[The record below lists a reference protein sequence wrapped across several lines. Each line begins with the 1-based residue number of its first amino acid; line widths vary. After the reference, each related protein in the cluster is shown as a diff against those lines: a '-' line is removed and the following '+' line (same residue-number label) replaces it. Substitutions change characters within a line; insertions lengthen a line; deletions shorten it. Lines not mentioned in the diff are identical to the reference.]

1 MGVITVRRPRTN
13 TVYPV
18 VQAGQP
24 QISPSSND
32 GTASSDSPEISSK
45 SIPSSITGTITDTST
60 TFTSST
66 PSSTSTLK
74 PIGHTPHGVSNT
86 TLAIS
91 LTVSLGVALIIGVLA
106 FLLIRRRRQRHRP
119 AAPTGTHIPAIRE
132 KSGLLQR
139 RSTTSSSRSRS
150 SANNISRLVISPPRN
165 LQYFQGCGTSPLHA
179 QLRAQCD
186 TPTYPS
192 PTRTERNHPS
202 ERALPFGRQEPGERF
217 HQTPLLPDAPP
228 PPYIQEPA
236 PELPELPPNLARM
249 SYPTITV
256 AGAEPVPRPVGG
268 LRASATSMF
277 SFLHKNP
284 ISPVPPAIPQLPA
297 NLGRWSYQQQLEAER
312 QAQPQMQQLPRGEYL
327 RTPEPGCSEYGPSPD
342 LRLSTLAEFPRPPK
356 IGTERCSATPPPL
369 TIHKHKPKSKS
380 FARPFTPPLHNLI
393 SRAAN
398 VIHATKSKPIAPAT
412 APIPSSSPAL
422 SYPTRPT
429 LSLTQSK
436 NLVASPPSPTWH
448 PASSPYCPSPGP
460 SFLESPIDPEGWV
473 GGGLGKTLGYGA
485 AAGNGPN
492 PYRNTRG
499 LEPSPRVGVARG
511 SGVRAFTPSGYGGY
525 GAALGVNGAIGL
537 AHSKSV
543 RSFTSTLYSDTASLH
558 EVQGIEAVTR
568 SGEGRGRVVGLGV
581 SGTDVD

>member
-1 MGVITVRRPRTN
+1 MGVIAVRRPQSDTA
-13 TVYPV
+13 YPV
-18 VQAGQP
+18 VQPSQS
-24 QISPSSND
+24 QISSASND

-45 SIPSSITGTITDTST
+45 SIPSSITGTTTDTSAT
-60 TFTSST
+60 LSSSK
-66 PSSTSTLK
+66 PSSASTLR
-74 PIGHTPHGVSNT
+74 PIGHTRHGVSNT

-106 FLLIRRRRQRHRP
+106 FFLIRRRRQRNRP
-119 AAPTGTHIPAIRE
+119 AAPSGTHIPAIRE
-132 KSGLLQR
+132 KFGLLQR
-139 RSTTSSSRSRS
+139 RSTTSLSSSRS

-165 LQYFQGCGTSPLHA
+165 LRYFQGCGTSPLHA

-192 PTRTERNHPS
+192 PTRTERIHPS
-202 ERALPFGRQEPGERF
+202 ECAQPFERQEPVERF

-256 AGAEPVPRPVGG
+256 AAPESLPRPIGA

-284 ISPVPPAIPQLPA
+284 ISPVPPEIPQLPA
-297 NLGRWSYQQQLEAER
+297 NLGRWSYQQQLGAER

-327 RTPEPGCSEYGPSPD
+327 RTPEPGCSESGASPD
-342 LRLSTLAEFPRPPK
+342 LRLSTLAEFPQPPK
-356 IGTERCSATPPPL
+356 IGTDRCSATPPPL
-369 TIHKHKPKSKS
+369 TIHKNKPKSKS

-398 VIHATKSKPIAPAT
+398 VINATKSKPIAPAT
-412 APIPSSSPAL
+412 GPIPSSSPAL
-422 SYPTRPT
+422 SYSTSPTF
-429 LSLTQSK
+429 SLTQSK
-436 NLVASPPSPTWH
+436 NLVASPPSPTWY
-448 PASSPYCPSPGP
+448 PASSPYCPSPEP

-473 GGGLGKTLGYGA
+473 GGGLGKNVGNGA
-485 AAGNGPN
+485 AVGNGLN
-492 PYRNTRG
+492 PYRNARG
-499 LEPSPRVGVARG
+499 LEPSPRIGVARG
-511 SGVRAFTPSGYGGY
+511 NGVRGSTLSGYGGY

-581 SGTDVD
+581 GGTEVD